1 MKGLERILMK
11 EKILSIFFNL
21 KWYYIII
28 PIIIT
33 VLLIILLINPSD
45 TKHIEESLT
54 NQPIMKNEES
64 SSKFKIDIK
73 GEVVNPGVYEVD
85 SDMIVLDAINLAGG
99 LTKDGDTSNINLSA
113 KLTESMIIIVDSKAN
128 NESKN
133 LISKSNKV
141 SLNKGTKE
149 ELMSLTGIG
158 ESKALAII
166 EYRQKNRFTKVE
178 DIMLVSGIGEST
190 FAKIKDSITI

>member
-99 LTKDGDTSNINLSA
+99 LTKDGDTSNINLSE

-158 ESKALAII
+158 ESKAFAII

>member
-99 LTKDGDTSNINLSA
+99 LTKDGDTSNINLSE

-133 LISKSNKV
+133 LISKRNKV

>member
-99 LTKDGDTSNINLSA
+99 LTKDGDTSNINLSE

-166 EYRQKNRFTKVE
+166 EYRQKNRFTKIE

>member
-1 MKGLERILMK
+1 MK

-99 LTKDGDTSNINLSA
+99 LTKDGDTSNINLSE

-166 EYRQKNRFTKVE
+166 EYRQKNRFTKIE

>member
-1 MKGLERILMK
+1 
-11 EKILSIFFNL
+11 
-21 KWYYIII
+21 
-28 PIIIT
+28 
-33 VLLIILLINPSD
+33 
-45 TKHIEESLT
+45 
-54 NQPIMKNEES
+54 MKNEES

-99 LTKDGDTSNINLSA
+99 LTKDGDTSNINLSE

-133 LISKSNKV
+133 LNSKSNKV

>member
-1 MKGLERILMK
+1 MK

-99 LTKDGDTSNINLSA
+99 LTKDGDTSNINLSE

-158 ESKALAII
+158 ESKAFAII

>member
-99 LTKDGDTSNINLSA
+99 LTKDGDTSNINLSE

-133 LISKSNKV
+133 LISKRNKV

-166 EYRQKNRFTKVE
+166 EYRQKNRFTKIE

>member
-1 MKGLERILMK
+1 MK

-166 EYRQKNRFTKVE
+166 EYRQKNRFTKIE

>member
-99 LTKDGDTSNINLSA
+99 LTKDGDTSNINLSE

>member
-1 MKGLERILMK
+1 MK

-99 LTKDGDTSNINLSA
+99 LTKDGDTSNINLSE

-133 LISKSNKV
+133 LISKRNKV

-166 EYRQKNRFTKVE
+166 EYRQKNRFTKIE

>member
-1 MKGLERILMK
+1 MK

-45 TKHIEESLT
+45 SKHIEESLT

-99 LTKDGDTSNINLSA
+99 LTKDGDTSNINLSE

-133 LISKSNKV
+133 LISKRNKV

>member
-1 MKGLERILMK
+1 MK

-99 LTKDGDTSNINLSA
+99 LTKDGDTSNINLSE